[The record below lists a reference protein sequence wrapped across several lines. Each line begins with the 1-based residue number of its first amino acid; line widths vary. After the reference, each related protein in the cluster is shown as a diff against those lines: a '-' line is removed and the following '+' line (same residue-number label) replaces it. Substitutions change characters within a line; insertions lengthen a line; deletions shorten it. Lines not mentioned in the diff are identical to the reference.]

1 MKFLRALYLPV
12 AVLSS
17 IVLLDA
23 CKAKKAIQKSEPV
36 AAQEAPAPVEKAPPV
51 APVTKPAPQPV
62 AEPAKPDYNFS
73 NIQFEFNSGILKT
86 DSYPIMDKAAAAMKM
101 DVTVKF
107 VLNGHASAEGTAAH
121 NMSLSV
127 ERANAV
133 KAYLVNAGVSMDNLT
148 AKGFGDTKPIA
159 DNSTEAGRVINRRV
173 EIKKQD

>member
-12 AVLSS
+12 IVLSS
-17 IVLLDA
+17 IILLDA
-23 CKAKKAIQKSEPV
+23 CKAKKLVEKPAPV
-36 AAQEAPAPVEKAPPV
+36 AAQETPAPVEKAPAP
-51 APVTKPAPQPV
+51 APVTKPAPAP
-62 AEPAKPDYNFS
+62 ETAKPDYNFS

-101 DVTVKF
+101 DPTVKF
-107 VLNGHASAEGTAAH
+107 ILNGNASAEGTAAH

-148 AKGFGDTKPIA
+148 AKGYGDTKPIA
-159 DNSTEAGRVINRRV
+159 DNSTEEGRVINRRV
-173 EIKKQD
+173 EIKKQ